1 MIFLWY
7 RNRKIT
13 QRIHTNQHIYKF
25 DAIDPVDPKYA
36 EKTLIQI
43 RKYLTYQYVPIH
55 SWAHTPHDIL
65 KYSTNIQLIN
75 IIQELEKI
83 EYTNH
88 LIEKD
93 H

>member
-1 MIFLWY
+1 MAQ
-7 RNRKIT
+7 KINV
-13 QRIHTNQHIYKF
+13 NQHIYTF
-25 DAIDPVDPKYA
+25 NAIDPVDQKYA

-43 RKYLTYQYVPIH
+43 RKYLTYQYIPIH

-75 IIQELEKI
+75 IIQQLEKI

-88 LIEKD
+88 LIEKNR
-93 H
+93 